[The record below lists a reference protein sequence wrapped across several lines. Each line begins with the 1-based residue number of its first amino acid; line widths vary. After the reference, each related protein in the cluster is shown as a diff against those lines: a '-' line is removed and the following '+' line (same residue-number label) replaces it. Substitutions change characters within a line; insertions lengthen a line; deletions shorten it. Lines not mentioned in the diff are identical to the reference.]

1 MKFVRSFLK
10 CCGLLRS
17 SCRRTNFV
25 SFGVRQHTS
34 RCTDGVRQ
42 HVSRCTDV
50 LASIPLGVQTVLA
63 NIPLGVQTE
72 TGRRSTG
79 SHQRV
84 VFKYCDSACT
94 LRVRRPRPSSSFTA
108 GFPSSPTPASTARGT
123 VRRLKGPHEMK
134 LLLLLI
140 AFI

>member
-1 MKFVRSFLK
+1 MFASIPL
-10 CCGLLRS
+10 
-17 SCRRTNFV
+17 
-25 SFGVRQHTS
+25 GVQTVFAS
-34 RCTDGVRQ
+34 MPVGVQ
-42 HVSRCTDV
+42 TVFASMPLGVQTVFASMPLGVQTV

-63 NIPLGVQTE
+63 SIPLGVQTE